1 MKQRAHSIDDLIEHI
16 YNDTE
21 DLETS
26 EGDGVECISIENLEA
41 ILSKFLDTK
50 IKLIKQ

>member
-1 MKQRAHSIDDLIEHI
+1 MTQRAYNIDDLIERI

-26 EGDGVECISIENLEA
+26 EGDEVECISIENLEA
-41 ILSKFLDTK
+41 ILSHFLDRK
-50 IKLIKQ
+50 IKLFKQ